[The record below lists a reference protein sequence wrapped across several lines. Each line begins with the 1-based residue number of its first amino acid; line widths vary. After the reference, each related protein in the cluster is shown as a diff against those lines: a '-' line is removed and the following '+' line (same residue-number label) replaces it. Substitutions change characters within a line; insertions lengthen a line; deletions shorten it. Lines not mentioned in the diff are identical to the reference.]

1 MDPRHPEQAISR
13 MRELMRQYDRIEA
26 DMNKATTSAQL
37 AQLER
42 EGGLVVQEI
51 CLVAPRIH
59 EAMMQTSRQRRH
71 DLAHG
76 VVINMSKYKV
86 PDGVSGEEIG
96 LVENPVEKSFH
107 RADIVTDVKNPYD
120 EIAVHD
126 AKPEEYIEKPKKKT
140 TKKKA
145 KK

>member
-13 MRELMRQYDRIEA
+13 MRELIKQYDRIEL
-26 DMNKATTSAQL
+26 DMNKATTSAKL

-51 CLVAPRIH
+51 CLVAPRMH

-71 DLAHG
+71 D
-76 VVINMSKYKV
+76 ISR
-86 PDGVSGEEIG
+86 G
-96 LVENPVEKSFH
+96 LVEKPVEKYV
-107 RADIVTDVKNPYD
+107 APNQAETVIVEP
-120 EIAVHD
+120 
-126 AKPEEYIEKPKKKT
+126 KPRKKKT

-145 KK
+145 EK

>member
-1 MDPRHPEQAISR
+1 MDPRHPELAVSR
-13 MRELMRQYDRIEA
+13 IKELIKQYDRIEA
-26 DMNKATTSAQL
+26 DMNKATTSAKL
-37 AQLER
+37 GQLER

-71 DLAHG
+71 DLSHG
-76 VVINMSKYKV
+76 VAEK
-86 PDGVSGEEIG
+86 
-96 LVENPVEKSFH
+96 PVEKSFH
-107 RADIVTDVKNPYD
+107 G

-140 TKKKA
+140 TRKKKTT
-145 KK
+145 KKKEN